1 MASSYKLKCE
11 NPFPGG
17 QYVAGSWENLC
28 IPVGKHLSYRRR
40 WTKCSNTLQQHSP
53 ALKLSAYM
61 KIWQN
66 SWFQEK
72 FGHCSQM
79 HGCDAWG
86 CSEEWPGVGLLWSLW
101 SPSNSGYSHFV
112 IDCMIWSSCLQ
123 SATDSKYLLNYA
135 PQVSICLSFNKQAG
149 FVSFPFWLNLF
160 IAKSNKKLRLF
171 MVLELN
177 VIGKF
182 PRCWQEILQTTAA
195 VLLSSFDFSISCGI
209 FYRFHFSQDLKYCCP
224 FPWL

>member
-1 MASSYKLKCE
+1 MQQHTATTQPS
-11 NPFPGG
+11 PGTICIH
-17 QYVAGSWENLC
+17 ENLTEFLV
-28 IPVGKHLSYRRR
+28 PR
-40 WTKCSNTLQQHSP
+40 
-53 ALKLSAYM
+53 
-61 KIWQN
+61 KIWTVL
-66 SWFQEK
+66 SDAW
-72 FGHCSQM
+72 
-79 HGCDAWG
+79 CDAWG

-101 SPSNSGYSHFV
+101 SPSNSGYPHSV

-160 IAKSNKKLRLF
+160 IAKSNNKLRLF

-195 VLLSSFDFSISCGI
+195 VLLSSFDFSITCGM